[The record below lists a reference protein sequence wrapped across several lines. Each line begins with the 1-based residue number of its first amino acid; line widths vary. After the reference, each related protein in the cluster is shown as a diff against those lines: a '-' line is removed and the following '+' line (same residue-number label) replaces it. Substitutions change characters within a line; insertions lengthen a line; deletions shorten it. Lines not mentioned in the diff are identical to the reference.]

1 MLGGTDRDVNVS
13 AVPSAAH
20 FAVFLVAGLTLLVVP
35 GPAVL
40 YIVGQSID
48 GGRRA
53 GVVSALG
60 ITTGTLVH
68 IAAAVAGLSALIV
81 SSAVAFD
88 VVRYAGAGYLVLI
101 GFRRLLTRTD
111 DAAPVERAPDSLRRA
126 YTRGIVVNV
135 LNPKTALFFLAFLP
149 QFVDVSRGHVW
160 LQIAVLGLTFAFLG
174 LLSDSTYALIAG
186 TVAERLRDSR
196 RFRQV
201 QRWVSGTVFVGLG
214 AFAAAR
220 T

>member
-1 MLGGTDRDVNVS
+1 MPPASDY
-13 AVPSAAH
+13 AI
-20 FAVFLVAGLTLLVVP
+20 FLLAGLTLLVIP

-48 GGRRA
+48 GGRRV
-53 GVVSALG
+53 GLVSVLG

-68 IAAAVAGLSALIV
+68 VTAAAAGLSALLV

-88 VVRYAGAGYLVLI
+88 AVRYAGAAYLIVI
-101 GFRRLLTRTD
+101 GLLRLARRTEQE
-111 DAAPVERAPDSLRRA
+111 PVDVRPLHDLRRA

-149 QFVDVSRGHVW
+149 QFVDASRGHAW
-160 LQIAVLGLTFAFLG
+160 LQIVVLGLSFATLG
-174 LLSDSTYALIAG
+174 MLSDGAYAVVAG
-186 TVAERLRDSR
+186 TVAGRLRGSR
-196 RFRQV
+196 GFELV
-201 QRWVSGTVFVGLG
+201 QRWIPGSLFMGLG
-214 AFAAAR
+214 VFAAAR